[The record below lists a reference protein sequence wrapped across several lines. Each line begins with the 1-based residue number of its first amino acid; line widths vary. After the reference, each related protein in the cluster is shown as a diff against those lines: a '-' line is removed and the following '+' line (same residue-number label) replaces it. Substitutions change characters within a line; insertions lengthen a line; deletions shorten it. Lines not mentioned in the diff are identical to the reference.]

1 MHFISLF
8 LVFAGVFVAHVVNAQ
23 PVQNNIRKLPE
34 LSAPLSIPM
43 LLAGNYGE
51 IRSTHFHAGIDIK
64 TEQVEGKNVLA
75 AWPGYIY
82 RIVVQ
87 SGGYGRALY
96 MKHDNGL
103 VTVYAHLQRFDP
115 ALEIFVREQQYRKK
129 SFEVD
134 LYPEAGLFAF
144 SGGEIIGISGN
155 SGSSEGPHL
164 HFEIRDA
171 SGNVPFNA
179 LTYGF
184 AIRDAVKPRINWLA
198 VYPLD
203 SQSRVNG
210 ANRKL
215 LIQILG
221 RNGNY
226 YPASGDIRVSGNI
239 GFGIETFDFLDN
251 SANSCSPYTL
261 DMRVDD
267 QLYYLC
273 RFDSIPFSMSG
284 YVNSYIDYAESV
296 LSGKKIQKLF
306 IDPNNR
312 LHIYKTAKNRGAVR
326 FADSAVHR
334 VDIRVKD
341 AYGNETVLGFH
352 VTSTG
357 ERPVLQ
363 ASRPGGHIL
372 FYYDSLNVFEN
383 ADVRL
388 VVPQH
393 ALFDNIAF
401 QYHGKLTDST
411 CPGEM
416 FGIHNEFTPLFK
428 SCILSLKASGIPED
442 LQDKAFLAGPGKK
455 GNCVSHGGS
464 FKDGFVT
471 ARVKVFGRFFVALD
485 TVSPVIAPNGFLKG
499 QTCREDQVLSF
510 LIKDLQSGIRSY
522 TGYIDKKWA
531 LFEYDGKNDLLNYK
545 IDASRLEKG
554 KSHSLEIVV
563 MDNKENVTRFVSD
576 FLY

>member
-1 MHFISLF
+1 MHFISLM
-8 LVFAGVFVAHVVNAQ
+8 LVFAGVIMAQ
-23 PVQNNIRKLPE
+23 AVKSQPAQNNNNKFPD

-43 LLAGNYGE
+43 YLSGNYGE

-75 AWPGYIY
+75 AWPGYIF

-164 HFEIRDA
+164 HFEVRDA
-171 SGNVPFNA
+171 AGSLPLNA
-179 LTYGF
+179 LTYGLS
-184 AIRDAVKPRINWLA
+184 IRDAVKPRINWLA

-210 ANRKL
+210 VNRKL
-215 LIQILG
+215 LIQVLG

-226 YPASGDIRVSGNI
+226 YPASADIRVSGNI
-239 GFGIETFDFLDN
+239 GFGIEAFDYLDN

-267 QLYYLC
+267 RLHFLC

-284 YVNSYIDYAESV
+284 YVNSHIDFAESV
-296 LSGKKIQKLF
+296 LSGKKIQKLY

-312 LHIYKTAKNRGAVR
+312 LGIYKTARNRGAVR
-326 FADSAVHR
+326 FTDTAVHR

-341 AYGNETVLGFH
+341 VYGNETILGFH

-357 ERPVLQ
+357 ERPILK
-363 ASRPGGHIL
+363 AGRPGDHNL
-372 FYYDSLNVFEN
+372 FRYDSLNVFEN
-383 ADVRL
+383 ADVR
-388 VVPQH
+388 VVIPQF
-393 ALFDNIAF
+393 ALFDDIAF
-401 QYHGKLTDST
+401 QYHGILTDNN
-411 CPGEM
+411 CAAEV
-416 FGIHNEFTPLFK
+416 FGVHNESTPLFK
-428 SCILSLKASGIPED
+428 SYILSVKASGIPED
-442 LQDKAFLAGPGKK
+442 LRDKAYLASPGKK
-455 GNCVSHGGS
+455 GTCVSHGGS

-471 ARVKVFGRFFVALD
+471 ARVKAFGRFYVALD
-485 TVSPVIAPNGFLKG
+485 TVSPVIAPQGFIKG

-510 LIKDLQSGIRSY
+510 LISDLQSGIRSY

-531 LFEYDGKNDLLNYK
+531 LFEYDGKNDLLNVG

-554 KSHSLEIVV
+554 KTHSLEIVV
-563 MDNKENVTRFVSD
+563 TDNKENVSRFVSD
-576 FLY
+576 FVF